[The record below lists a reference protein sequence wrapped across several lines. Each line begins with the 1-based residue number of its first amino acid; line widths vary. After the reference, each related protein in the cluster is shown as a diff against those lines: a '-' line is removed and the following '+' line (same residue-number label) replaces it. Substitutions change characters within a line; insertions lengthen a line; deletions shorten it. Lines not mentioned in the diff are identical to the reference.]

1 MVDRKRDV
9 REQRLIAGKEFG
21 ESGQS
26 ARAAG
31 RIAIAFLLPRVR
43 LLPGANHRERVL
55 SGEEEKKYLEAA
67 TAIGHEL
74 QESYRRA
81 LEGIRAVQRGEAL
94 VARFRVLGEYWE
106 YLALPGAFAY
116 FLDGELHLSTRHYL
130 RGKDYDRISTALE
143 QELLVEEGNL
153 HVIKQSLHNLEEE
166 MFKRLWKLERRGESL

>member
-1 MVDRKRDV
+1 MNTFPMHLEGTTQYERIEKVISFIGEDDS
-9 REQRLIAGKEFG
+9 GSFG
-21 ESGQS
+21 
-26 ARAAG
+26 
-31 RIAIAFLLPRVR
+31 I
-43 LLPGANHRERVL
+43 LPGHARMMTLLRFGL
-55 SGEEEKKYLEAA
+55 
-67 TAIGHEL
+67 
-74 QESYRRA
+74 
-81 LEGIRAVQRGEAL
+81 
-94 VARFRVLGEYWE
+94 ARFRVLGEYWE